1 MLALDIAPNDP
12 KALFR
17 RCQAYEQL
25 EEYENAY
32 KDAAML
38 MKIDPKNS
46 AIQPVLRRLNPI
58 IQKKVSSV
66 SWMLKK
72 ISLYFSKRIFN
83 LCNTD
88 CVTWTPKAY
97 PGLSLKF
104 SEFLQSITI
113 YLISII
119 NVSFKVEQQSSTES
133 KVKQMFDLAFS
144 EKESEERRRQVIDP

>member
-1 MLALDIAPNDP
+1 MQFNVKLAYIFFILTLALDIAPNDP

-66 SWMLKK
+66 S
-72 ISLYFSKRIFN
+72 
-83 LCNTD
+83 
-88 CVTWTPKAY
+88 
-97 PGLSLKF
+97 
-104 SEFLQSITI
+104 
-113 YLISII
+113 
-119 NVSFKVEQQSSTES
+119 
-133 KVKQMFDLAFS
+133 
-144 EKESEERRRQVIDP
+144 